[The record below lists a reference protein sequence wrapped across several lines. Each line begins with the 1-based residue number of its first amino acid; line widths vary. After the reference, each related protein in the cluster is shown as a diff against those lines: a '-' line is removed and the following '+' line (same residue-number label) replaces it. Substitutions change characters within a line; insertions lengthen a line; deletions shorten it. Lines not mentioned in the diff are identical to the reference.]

1 MAQRSGSGWHISD
14 LGMVSVGPDVAR
26 AINNRGQT
34 VGGTLDQHNGAIQ
47 AFVAAEGTVQLLGTL
62 GGSFSV
68 AFDINNRGEIVGASL
83 TEGDVSSHAFLRGES
98 GLVDLNE
105 TLPANSEWE
114 LMQAFGINDYGQ
126 IIGVGQ
132 LRGQDHIFL
141 LTPTN
146 SGRRD
151 RPTEDKDE
159 LS

>member
-1 MAQRSGSGWHISD
+1 MAEHNGVGWHISD
-14 LGMVSVGPDVAR
+14 LGMVSVGPDVTR

-34 VGGTLDQHNGAIQ
+34 VGGTFDQRNRAIQ
-47 AFVAAEGTVQLLGTL
+47 AFVAGQGSVQLLGTL

-83 TEGDVSSHAFLRGES
+83 TEGDVSSHAFLCGQGEM
-98 GLVDLNE
+98 LDLNE
-105 TLPANSEWE
+105 ALPDNSEWE

-126 IIGVGQ
+126 IIGIGQ

-141 LTPTN
+141 LTPAN

-151 RPTEDKDE
+151 RPKEDKDE